1 MSEQYDRYLE
11 EHRANVKK
19 GYDWIKEN
27 LPYAIRP
34 GIDLDWHMEFGH
46 DQSKNEPDEYE
57 AYDAYFYG
65 RNRSYKVVQDFRKA
79 FLLHINRNPHHWQH
93 WILINDD
100 PNEEEIAM
108 DMPYEYILEMVCD
121 WWSSSWAKGDLNEIF
136 NWWEEHEKYIK
147 ISVKTRQTVVDIL
160 SSIKIKLKE
169 MEKNGN

>member
-34 GIDLDWHMEFGH
+34 GMDLDWHMEFGH

-108 DMPYEYILEMVCD
+108 DMPYKYILEMVCD
-121 WWSSSWAKGDLNEIF
+121 WWSFSWAKGDLNEIF

-147 ISVKTRQTVVDIL
+147 ISVKTRQTVIDIL

>member
-34 GIDLDWHMEFGH
+34 GMDLDWHMEFGH

-65 RNRSYKVVQDFRKA
+65 RNRSYKVAQDFRKA
-79 FLLHINRNPHHWQH
+79 FLLHIQRNPHHWQH

-169 MEKNGN
+169 MEKNGD

>member
-34 GIDLDWHMEFGH
+34 GMDLDWHMEFGH

-100 PNEEEIAM
+100 PNEEELVM

-136 NWWEEHEKYIK
+136 NWWEEHEEYIK
-147 ISVKTRQTVVDIL
+147 LSVKTRQTVVDIL

>member
-1 MSEQYDRYLE
+1 MSTQYDRYLE

-34 GIDLDWHMEFGH
+34 GMDLDWHMEFGH

-65 RNRSYKVVQDFRKA
+65 GNRSYKVVQDFRKA
-79 FLLHINRNPHHWQH
+79 WMLHIHRNPHHWQY

-100 PNEEEIAM
+100 PNEGEIVM
-108 DMPYEYILEMVCD
+108 DMPYEYILEMICD
-121 WWSSSWAKGDLNEIF
+121 WWSFSWAKGDLNEIF
-136 NWWEEHEKYIK
+136 NWWEDHEKYIK

-169 MEKNGN
+169 MDKNGD

>member
-27 LPYAIRP
+27 LPYTIRP
-34 GIDLDWHMEFGH
+34 GMDLDWHMEFGH

-147 ISVKTRQTVVDIL
+147 ISVKTRQTVIDIL

-169 MEKNGN
+169 MDKNGD

>member
-1 MSEQYDRYLE
+1 MSAQYDRYLE

-34 GIDLDWHMEFGH
+34 GMDLDWQMEFSH

-65 RNRSYKVVQDFRKA
+65 GNRSYKVVQDFRKA

-100 PNEEEIAM
+100 PNEEEIVM
-108 DMPYEYILEMVCD
+108 DMPYEYILEMICD

-136 NWWEEHEKYIK
+136 NWWGEHEKYIK

-169 MEKNGN
+169 MEKNGD

>member
-1 MSEQYDRYLE
+1 MSAQYDRYLE

-27 LPYAIRP
+27 LPYAIRS
-34 GIDLDWHMEFGH
+34 GMDLDWQMEFGH

-65 RNRSYKVVQDFRKA
+65 GNRSYKVVQDFRKA
-79 FLLHINRNPHHWQH
+79 WLLHIHRNPHHWQH

-100 PNEEEIAM
+100 PNEGEIVM
-108 DMPYEYILEMVCD
+108 DMPYEYILEMICD
-121 WWSSSWAKGDLNEIF
+121 WWSFSWAKGDLNEIF
-136 NWWEEHEKYIK
+136 NWWEEHEEYIK
-147 ISVKTRQTVVDIL
+147 LSVKTRQIVVDIL

-169 MEKNGN
+169 MEKNGD

>member
-34 GIDLDWHMEFGH
+34 GMDLDWHMEFGH

-121 WWSSSWAKGDLNEIF
+121 WWSFSWAKGDLNEIF

-147 ISVKTRQTVVDIL
+147 ISVKTRQTVIDIL

>member
-1 MSEQYDRYLE
+1 MSAQYDRYLE

-34 GIDLDWHMEFGH
+34 GMDLDWHMEFGH

-108 DMPYEYILEMVCD
+108 DMPYEYILEMICD
-121 WWSSSWAKGDLNEIF
+121 WWSFSWAKGDLNEIF
-136 NWWEEHEKYIK
+136 NWWEEHEEYIK
-147 ISVKTRQTVVDIL
+147 LSVKTRQTVVDIL

-169 MEKNGN
+169 MEKNGD

>member
-34 GIDLDWHMEFGH
+34 GMDLDWHMEFGH

-169 MEKNGN
+169 MEKNGD

>member
-34 GIDLDWHMEFGH
+34 GMDLDWHMEFGH

-169 MEKNGN
+169 MDKNGD

>member
-1 MSEQYDRYLE
+1 MSTQYDRYLE

-34 GIDLDWHMEFGH
+34 GMDLDWHMEFGH

-100 PNEEEIAM
+100 PNEEEITM

-147 ISVKTRQTVVDIL
+147 LSVKTRQIVVDIL

-169 MEKNGN
+169 MDKNGD

>member
-34 GIDLDWHMEFGH
+34 GMDLDWHMEFGH

-108 DMPYEYILEMVCD
+108 DMPYEYILEMICD

-136 NWWEEHEKYIK
+136 NWWEDHEKYIK

-169 MEKNGN
+169 MDKNGD

>member
-1 MSEQYDRYLE
+1 MSTQYDRYLE

-34 GIDLDWHMEFGH
+34 GMDLDWHMEFGH

-65 RNRSYKVVQDFRKA
+65 GNRSYKVVQDFRKA
-79 FLLHINRNPHHWQH
+79 WLLHIHRNPHHWQH

-100 PNEEEIAM
+100 PNEGEIVM
-108 DMPYEYILEMVCD
+108 DMPYEYILEMICD
-121 WWSSSWAKGDLNEIF
+121 WWSFSWAKGDLNEIF
-136 NWWEEHEKYIK
+136 NWWEDHEKYIK

-169 MEKNGN
+169 MDKNGD